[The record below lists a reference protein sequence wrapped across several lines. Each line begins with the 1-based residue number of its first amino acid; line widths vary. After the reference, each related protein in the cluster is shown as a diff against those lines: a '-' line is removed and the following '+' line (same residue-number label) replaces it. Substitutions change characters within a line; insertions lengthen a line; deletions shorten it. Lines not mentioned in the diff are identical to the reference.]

1 VRAEEEQGF
10 DRLSPNGVGELVLL
24 AVLFALTAALYASV
38 GFAGGSTYNALLALA
53 GVDYRVFPIVALACN
68 LIVATGG
75 TVRFAQAGLVP
86 WRGLVPLLALSVP
99 AAWIGGMVPVSKQLF
114 FLLLGGSLLI
124 AALLLIVQPEREAG
138 PRWPLL
144 GPALAAPIGLLSGI
158 VGIGGGI
165 FLAPV
170 LHLIG
175 WDKAKRVAAAASV
188 FILANSVAGIGGQLT
203 KIADRP
209 ELLGS
214 AVSYWPLGLAVL
226 VGGQIG
232 SRIGVQIL
240 PAMWLRRL
248 TAILILYVAVRLLL
262 QA

>member
-1 VRAEEEQGF
+1 M
-10 DRLSPNGVGELVLL
+10 LVL

-75 TVRFAQAGLVP
+75 TIRFAQAGLVP
-86 WRGLVPLLALSVP
+86 WRRLVPLLALSMP
-99 AAWIGGMVPVSKQLF
+99 AAWLGGMLPVSKQLF
-114 FLLLGGSLLI
+114 LLLLGGSLLI
-124 AALLLIVQPEREAG
+124 ASALLFLQRERAAEEQRFA
-138 PRWPLL
+138 LL
-144 GPALAAPIGLLSGI
+144 GPAIAAPIGLLSGI

-188 FILANSVAGIGGQLT
+188 FILANSLAGLGGQLT
-203 KIADRP
+203 KVANQP
-209 ELLGS
+209 ALLEQ
-214 AVSYWPLGLAVL
+214 ALAYWPLGLAVL
-226 VGGQIG
+226 VGGQVG
-232 SRIGVQIL
+232 SRIGVELL
-240 PAMWLRRL
+240 PALWLRRL
-248 TAILILYVAVRLLL
+248 TALLILYVAIRLLI
-262 QA
+262 QAANA

>member
-1 VRAEEEQGF
+1 M
-10 DRLSPNGVGELVLL
+10 LVL

-75 TVRFAQAGLVP
+75 TIQFTKAGLVP
-86 WRGLVPLLALSVP
+86 WRKLVPLLALSVP
-99 AAWIGGMVPVSKQLF
+99 AAWIGGMLPVSKQLF
-114 FLLLGGSLLI
+114 LLLLGSSLLI
-124 AALLLIVQPEREAG
+124 AALLLIVQPEREG
-138 PRWPLL
+138 EPRWRLL
-144 GPALAAPIGLLSGI
+144 GPVLAGPVGLLSGI

-175 WDKAKRVAAAASV
+175 WDKTKRVAAAASV

-203 KIADRP
+203 KIVDRP
-209 ELLGS
+209 DLLGS
-214 AVSYWPLGLAVL
+214 AVSYWPLTLAVL
-226 VGGQIG
+226 AGGQIG
-232 SRIGVQIL
+232 SRIGVDLL
-240 PAMWLRRL
+240 PALWLRRL
-248 TAILILYVAVRLLL
+248 TAILILYVAVRLLTQL
-262 QA
+262 